1 YQTTHT
7 LGMSWSA
14 RPRSIGFMVRA
25 GSVGLRIEG
34 RERAPYSVI
43 MYMEPGAGAWTGLLE
58 GNASAQGEPV
68 SHAYHLSVPVDD
80 APALG
85 IPPTAIVRGWQEVAI
100 EQSVARRFAIWA
112 DQMLLQDSA
121 SPWVRDEAYGW
132 LAEML
137 GPALGQ
143 PKWESPSHYTRLVRL
158 VNQLAEVDGRTPRSV
173 VSIAEKLGVSVR
185 TMQRAFH
192 SVFGVGVTLY
202 LRNRRLQRAR
212 KLLTTGQLCVRR
224 AAFETGFHHASR
236 FSQQYRALFGEY
248 PSETFALGRDDPVC
262 G

>member
-1 YQTTHT
+1 
-7 LGMSWSA
+7 
-14 RPRSIGFMVRA
+14 
-25 GSVGLRIEG
+25 
-34 RERAPYSVI
+34 
-43 MYMEPGAGAWTGLLE
+43 
-58 GNASAQGEPV
+58 
-68 SHAYHLSVPVDD
+68 
-80 APALG
+80 
-85 IPPTAIVRGWQEVAI
+85 
-100 EQSVARRFAIWA
+100 
-112 DQMLLQDSA
+112 
-121 SPWVRDEAYGW
+121 
-132 LAEML
+132 ML

-173 VSIAEKLGVSVR
+173 VSIAKKLGVSVR